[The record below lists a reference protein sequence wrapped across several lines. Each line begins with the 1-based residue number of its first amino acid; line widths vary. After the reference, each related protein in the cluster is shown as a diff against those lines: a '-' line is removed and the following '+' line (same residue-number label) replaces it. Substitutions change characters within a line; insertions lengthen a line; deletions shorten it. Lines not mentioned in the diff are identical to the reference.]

1 MHERQLLPEPIP
13 RTGWR
18 DLNAFTY
25 LDPRF
30 EPGETRRVRGRAE
43 ASALQPLTGY
53 CLVVKDNI
61 EVAGMPCSSGTPS
74 LREYVPKHDAPAVT
88 LLRMAGAEII
98 GKANM
103 HELAYGITSNN
114 AAFGPV
120 RNPYD
125 PQYFA
130 GGSSGG
136 TAVAVAAGVV
146 HAGLGTDTGGSSRIP
161 AALNG
166 IVGFRPTL
174 GRYPMAG
181 VAQISP
187 TRDVIGPMGRS
198 VYDVAVLDAVLSG
211 NQTLGLESVDLRGL
225 RLGLPVE
232 HYQQSLHAEMQ
243 RVLQDVVNV
252 LREAGVM
259 FVDADLRDVAALNAA
274 VSFPIVLHETGPA
287 LVRYLRATGLDLSL
301 GQLYEAIASKDVK
314 EIMAQVLNDVI
325 SEEDYR
331 RALLLGRPR
340 LQGMF
345 RDYFTDHAVEA
356 VLFPTTPL
364 PSGPL
369 ENSDATVSLNG
380 SRVPTFAT
388 FIRNTDP
395 ASNAGIPAISLP
407 AGFSRKAGGSDSKHL
422 PLGIELDGP
431 AGSDRRLLAIAAA
444 IEAVL
449 NSHSSSVAPSVGRGR
464 SDC

>member
-1 MHERQLLPEPIP
+1 MNEQRQLPPELVLHP
-13 RTGWR
+13 GWR

-30 EPGETRRVRGRAE
+30 EPGTRRCPPV
-43 ASALQPLTGY
+43 SALAVASQPLAGY
-53 CLVVKDNI
+53 RLVVKDNI
-61 EVAGMPCSSGTPS
+61 EVAGLPCSSGTPS
-74 LREYVPKHDAPAVT
+74 LRAYVPRQDAPAVA
-88 LLRMAGAEII
+88 LLRWAGAEIV

-125 PQYFA
+125 PRYFA

-136 TAVAVAAGVV
+136 SAAAIAAGVV

-161 AALNG
+161 AALSG

-174 GRYPMAG
+174 GRYPMGG

-187 TRDVIGPMGRS
+187 TRDVIGPMGRN
-198 VYDVAVLDAVLSG
+198 VGDVAVLDAVLSSRP
-211 NQTLGLESVDLRGL
+211 TLQLDGIDLRGL
-225 RLGLPVE
+225 RMGLPAE
-232 HYQQSLHAEMQ
+232 HFQQSLHADVH
-243 RVLQDVVNV
+243 RVLQSVVQV
-252 LREAGVM
+252 LREAGVV
-259 FVDADLRDVAALNAA
+259 FIDADLRDVAALNAA
-274 VSFPIVLHETGPA
+274 VSFPIVLHETKPA
-287 LVRYLRATGLDLSL
+287 LERYLRGTGLALTL
-301 GQLYEAIASKDVK
+301 EQLYEGVASADVK
-314 EIMAQVLNDVI
+314 EILAQVLNDVI
-325 SEEDYR
+325 PEEDYQ

-340 LQGMF
+340 LQSLF
-345 RDYFTDHAVEA
+345 RDYFAHHAVEA

-364 PSGPL
+364 PACPVEG
-369 ENSDATVSLNG
+369 SDQTVSLNG
-380 SRVPTFAT
+380 GLVPTFAT

-395 ASNAGIPAISLP
+395 ASNAGIPGITLP
-407 AGFSRKAGGSDSKHL
+407 AGFSRNDSLNSKHL

-449 NSHSSSVAPSVGRGR
+449 NGHSSHL
-464 SDC
+464 